1 VEIFSEILLGLL
13 QIAFEFLLQL
23 VFEALVEVGVR
34 GIAQCPGES

>member
-1 VEIFSEILLGLL
+1 MEIFSEILLGLL

-23 VFEALVEVGVR
+23 GFEALVEAGVR